1 MHQIEPDPPAQNR
14 LMMGP
19 DGTVHVV
26 PSSAAKNS
34 PAAELEGRPGRG
46 QRANTSGHINRPS
59 DRDAGLLG
67 IRRALDGGVCFSY
80 SAPMPPT
87 DRDAARQ
94 ALQDIRR
101 MPEGG
106 VCFRYSVPM
115 PLTDRDAALR
125 GLRDIWRMPQGGV
138 CFSY

>member
-34 PAAELEGRPGRG
+34 PAAELERLAGRG

-80 SAPMPPT
+80 GA
-87 DRDAARQ
+87 DAADCQRS
-94 ALQDIRR
+94 RN
-101 MPEGG
+101 
-106 VCFRYSVPM
+106 
-115 PLTDRDAALR
+115 
-125 GLRDIWRMPQGGV
+125 
-138 CFSY
+138 